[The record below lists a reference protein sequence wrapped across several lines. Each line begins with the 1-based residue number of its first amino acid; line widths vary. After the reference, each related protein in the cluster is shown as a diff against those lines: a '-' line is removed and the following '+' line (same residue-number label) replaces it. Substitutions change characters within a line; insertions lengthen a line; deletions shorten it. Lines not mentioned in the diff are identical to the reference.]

1 MSRAMQW
8 MTLLCAASVLG
19 NVWLYRELR
28 IRERAEPP
36 RVASLLPQAQ
46 DVVPNVN
53 SVATQ
58 TAIVAANL
66 SKPTSKQTLG
76 KCKKKFE
83 DDMLRQLRDPQEREN
98 LKRQTILSMQATN
111 VGGATRLHI
120 SEQALNR
127 ILELQ
132 AEQDL
137 SLREA
142 SIGSPPSPK
151 IVTIN
156 PQIAAEFGEAVASKW
171 AEYQRESSGRMAV
184 RGVANLFA
192 EANVPLSEEQR
203 RRLVSVYT
211 DEYEM
216 QNAQDPGPD
225 MQELQGDRGNPRAMA
240 IWFEKQ
246 AARQQSFEQRVQA
259 DSASFLTPAQLE
271 LLRKR
276 SDLESERFDSLIQ
289 SMPKIEGNLSVPE
302 FEC

>member
-142 SIGSPPSPK
+142 SIVHPRP
-151 IVTIN
+151 
-156 PQIAAEFGEAVASKW
+156 
-171 AEYQRESSGRMAV
+171 
-184 RGVANLFA
+184 
-192 EANVPLSEEQR
+192 
-203 RRLVSVYT
+203 RL
-211 DEYEM
+211 
-216 QNAQDPGPD
+216 
-225 MQELQGDRGNPRAMA
+225 
-240 IWFEKQ
+240 
-246 AARQQSFEQRVQA
+246 
-259 DSASFLTPAQLE
+259 
-271 LLRKR
+271 
-276 SDLESERFDSLIQ
+276 
-289 SMPKIEGNLSVPE
+289 
-302 FEC
+302 